1 MEFINSYKKLEKL
14 CGEIYGSKHGIS
26 SYIDEMI
33 CTPSASQYILGWNE
47 DLKMLKHYRW
57 VRNKIVHEPDCSE
70 DNMCEQ
76 DDAEW
81 LDNFYSR
88 IMSQTD
94 PLTLYRTATNQKK
107 AHKSFDMHDDLQLR
121 ARDKS
126 NRKFTG
132 FMIFIACVL
141 VIIATVLI
149 LRFLTLTIL

>member
-33 CTPSASQYILGWNE
+33 CTHSASQYILGWNE
-47 DLKMLKHYRW
+47 DIKMLKHYRW

-94 PLTLYRTATNQKK
+94 PLT
-107 AHKSFDMHDDLQLR
+107 
-121 ARDKS
+121 
-126 NRKFTG
+126 
-132 FMIFIACVL
+132 
-141 VIIATVLI
+141 
-149 LRFLTLTIL
+149 